1 MISRVTKYYHID
13 GPLEMI
19 AVSYNFVAKET
30 TGKLFLEDKHF
41 SLSMN
46 SEFDLILRSC
56 SKRALFIRRSWWE
69 LSASFSCKAK
79 KWNRLV
85 FLELC
90 YTILSSRRYW
100 IIFWI
105 SHLSI
110 KQIYGLCNLT
120 HFFNKSVEWR
130 IPTELDIR
138 PMCSCFQ
145 SRLWDLFMVCENQY
159 YDRLF
164 LKE

>member
-1 MISRVTKYYHID
+1 MSKYYHID
-13 GPLEMI
+13 APLDMI

-46 SEFDLILRSC
+46 REFDLILRSC

-69 LSASFSCKAK
+69 LSASFSCKVEN
-79 KWNRLV
+79 WNKLKNKLV
-85 FLELC
+85 FFRL
-90 YTILSSRRYW
+90 SRRDW

-110 KQIYGLCNLT
+110 EQIYGLCNLT
-120 HFFNKSVEWR
+120 NFFNKSVEWR
-130 IPTELDIR
+130 IPAEFDIR

-145 SRLWDLFMVCENQY
+145 SRLWDLFMICENQY
-159 YDRLF
+159 HDCLF
-164 LKE
+164 LKELIYTK

>member
-1 MISRVTKYYHID
+1 MTTYYHID
-13 GPLEMI
+13 VPLEMI

-79 KWNRLV
+79 KMKQVSLFWIML
-85 FLELC
+85 
-90 YTILSSRRYW
+90 YHILASRRDW

-110 KQIYGLCNLT
+110 KQIHGLCNLT

-138 PMCSCFQ
+138 PMCSCF
-145 SRLWDLFMVCENQY
+145 
-159 YDRLF
+159 
-164 LKE
+164 